1 MRAIV
6 WALRRGYMK
15 KIFGDMEFIR
25 RLVLIALPIGL
36 QSVIQLLVNLIDT
49 VMVGTLGDIAL
60 SSVNIASQFPFLYMT
75 LIMGIANAG
84 LIIAS
89 QAFGNGRPDKVKA
102 MLSFCFRLG
111 LIINVIFFCVSY
123 LFPETIIS
131 IYTDSAGIIETGG
144 TYLKIFSFAML
155 FQSIPL
161 SAVIILRSAGVNRL
175 GFTSSLF
182 ACAAN
187 VFFNWVFIFGN
198 LGAPRLGVAGA
209 ALGTVLARATELIVV
224 VIGIAVDQKLGWKL
238 KDITLK
244 LDKGALS
251 DFIRIGTPSIISEV
265 TGNLNVS
272 AAAMITGR
280 VSEYYIAANSIVH
293 NIWTISS
300 LFMFGVAMGA
310 NVIIGHVIGANE
322 MKKADE
328 YASYFINIAAL
339 IGLCGAILTQL
350 IAPLITSF
358 FNVSPQALETA
369 AKLTRAAGIAVFF
382 LAMQQVLTKGILRG
396 GGQAAAVT
404 RVDLLSCWLINIP
417 AGFIVALVL
426 KLDPFWIYLSLR
438 IDYLIKTVWAL
449 YRIKKTDWI
458 IRLNVD

>member
-1 MRAIV
+1 
-6 WALRRGYMK
+6 
-15 KIFGDMEFIR
+15 
-25 RLVLIALPIGL
+25 
-36 QSVIQLLVNLIDT
+36 
-49 VMVGTLGDIAL
+49 
-60 SSVNIASQFPFLYMT
+60 
-75 LIMGIANAG
+75 
-84 LIIAS
+84 
-89 QAFGNGRPDKVKA
+89 
-102 MLSFCFRLG
+102 
-111 LIINVIFFCVSY
+111 
-123 LFPETIIS
+123 
-131 IYTDSAGIIETGG
+131 
-144 TYLKIFSFAML
+144 
-155 FQSIPL
+155 
-161 SAVIILRSAGVNRL
+161 
-175 GFTSSLF
+175 
-182 ACAAN
+182 
-187 VFFNWVFIFGN
+187 
-198 LGAPRLGVAGA
+198 
-209 ALGTVLARATELIVV
+209 
-224 VIGIAVDQKLGWKL
+224 
-238 KDITLK
+238 
-244 LDKGALS
+244 
-251 DFIRIGTPSIISEV
+251 
-265 TGNLNVS
+265 
-272 AAAMITGR
+272 MITGR

-358 FNVSPQALETA
+358 FNVSPEALETA

-404 RVDLLSCWLINIP
+404 RVDLLSCWLVNIP

>member
-1 MRAIV
+1 M
-6 WALRRGYMK
+6 MK
-15 KIFGDMEFIR
+15 KLFGDREFLKKMI
-25 RLVLIALPIGL
+25 LIALPIGL
-36 QSVIQLLVNLIDT
+36 QSVVNLLVNLIDT

-60 SSVNIASQFPFLYMT
+60 SSVNISSQFPYLYMT
-75 LIMGIANAG
+75 AIMGVSNAG

-89 QAFGNGRPDKVKA
+89 QAFGNGRKDMVKQ
-102 MLSFCFRLG
+102 MMSFCMR
-111 LIINVIFFCVSY
+111 ICICANIVFF
-123 LFPETIIS
+123 LLTFFFPSQIIS
-131 IYTDSAGIIETGG
+131 IYTDNAGIIETGAI
-144 TYLKIFSFAML
+144 YLKILSVTML
-155 FQSIPL
+155 FQSFSQTAML
-161 SAVIILRSAGVNRL
+161 LLRSVGVNRL

-198 LGAPRLGVAGA
+198 LGMPALGVSGA
-209 ALGTVLARATELIVV
+209 AVGTVMARVVEMIVV
-224 VIGIAVDQKLGWKL
+224 AIALFRDENLGWRL
-238 KDITLK
+238 SDLTLK
-244 LDKGALS
+244 ADEAMKK

-310 NVIIGHVIGANE
+310 NVMIGHVIGARKMDTANQY
-322 MKKADE
+322 ADW
-328 YASYFINIAAL
+328 FINIAAV
-339 IGLCGAILTQL
+339 IGVCGVILTQL

-358 FNVSPQALETA
+358 FNVSPQARATA
-369 AKLTRAAGIAVFF
+369 AELTDAASIAVFF
-382 LAMQQVLTKGILRG
+382 LAMQIVLTKGILRG

-417 AGFIVALVL
+417 AGFLVALVFR
-426 KLDPFWIYLSLR
+426 LDPFWIYLSLR
-438 IDYLIKTVWAL
+438 IDYLIKTVWG
-449 YRIKKTDWI
+449 IWKVKKTDWI
-458 IRLNVD
+458 IRLNID